1 MNYFYF
7 FLKMRQKIHI
17 SVRKYTQ
24 IIKKTRTPLCIS
36 FFYTIF
42 APNMKEKYNI
52 REVFAPKIVAT
63 MRAYTRAQFGQDTLA
78 GIIVGIVAIPLAI
91 AFGIS
96 SGVGPTEG
104 LVTAIIAGLLIS
116 VFGGSKVQI
125 GGPTGAFIVIIY
137 GIIQQFG
144 LAGLMIATVM
154 AGILLIIMGLARLG
168 SVIKFVP
175 YPVIVGFTAGIA
187 LTIFSTQMN
196 DFFGLGLS
204 NVPANFVDK
213 WIFYAQ
219 HFHVN
224 GWALGIGLFSLL
236 ICIFMPK
243 ITKRVPGSLAA
254 IIFATLAVW
263 LLKRYAPESWGAAGV
278 QTIGDLYAL
287 PHGIPA
293 PHLPS
298 LELAEGQSYFGM
310 IRELFPAA
318 FTIAMLGAIE
328 SLLSAMVADGVI
340 GDRHNSNTELIAQGI
355 ANVVVP
361 FFGGI
366 PATGAIARTM
376 TNINNGGRTPIA
388 GVVHAIVLL
397 LVLLFLGQ
405 LVGMIPMSCL
415 AAVLIMVAYSMSG
428 WKTIVGLIK
437 HPNRDLWVL
446 LITFFLTVIF
456 DLTVAIEVGLV
467 LAMVLFLMR
476 TNEQTHIRTLHDEID
491 PNEDTESN
499 LNLEHLTIPE
509 GVEVYEIDG
518 PYFFGIANRFDEVM
532 THVSGE
538 KYPVR
543 IIRMRKVPFVDS
555 TAMHNLSM
563 LIQRSHNE
571 GITII
576 LSGVNDHVH
585 KQLLIGGIEQQMD
598 PHNICANIHF
608 ALRRAGDILEKSERM
623 KK

>member
-1 MNYFYF
+1 MQY
-7 FLKMRQKIHI
+7 
-17 SVRKYTQ
+17 S
-24 IIKKTRTPLCIS
+24 IK
-36 FFYTIF
+36 
-42 APNMKEKYNI
+42 
-52 REVFAPKIVAT
+52 EVFSPKLLST
-63 MRAYTRAQFGQDTLA
+63 LRTYTRAQFAQDALA

-137 GIIQQFG
+137 GIIQQYG
-144 LAGLMIATVM
+144 LSGLMIATVM
-154 AGILLIIMGLARLG
+154 AGILLILMGISHLG

-187 LTIFSTQMN
+187 VTIFSTQMN
-196 DFFGLGLS
+196 DFFGLGLTD
-204 NVPANFVDK
+204 VPANFIDK
-213 WIFYAQ
+213 WIYYAQ
-219 HFHVN
+219 HFQVN
-224 GWALGIGLFSLL
+224 WWAVAIGFFSL
-236 ICIFMPK
+236 IVCIFMPK
-243 ITKRVPGSLAA
+243 LTKRIPGSLAA
-254 IIFATLAVW
+254 IILATAGVW
-263 LLKRYAPESWGAAGV
+263 ALKEFAPESWGIAGL
-278 QTIGDLYAL
+278 QTISDLYEL

-293 PHLPS
+293 PHVPS
-298 LELAEGQSYFGM
+298 LELAEGETFFTLIQK
-310 IRELFPAA
+310 LFPSA

-340 GDRHNSNTELIAQGI
+340 GDKHNSNTELIAQGV

-388 GVVHAIVLL
+388 GVIHAAVLL
-397 LVLLFLGQ
+397 LVLLFLGR
-405 LVGMIPMSCL
+405 LVGMIPMACL

-428 WKTIVGLIK
+428 WKTIVGSFK
-437 HPNRDLWVL
+437 HRNRDFWVL
-446 LITFFLTVIF
+446 MITFFLTVIF
-456 DLTVAIEVGLV
+456 DLTVAIEVGIL
-467 LAMVLFLMR
+467 LALVLFLMR
-476 TNEQTHIRTLHDEID
+476 TNEATHIRTFHNEID
-491 PNEDTESN
+491 PNEDTEVQY
-499 LNLEHLTIPE
+499 NLEHLTIPE

-518 PYFFGIANRFDEVM
+518 PYFFGIANKFDDIM
-532 THVSGE
+532 THVSSE
-538 KYPVR
+538 KYPIR

-563 LIQRSHNE
+563 LIQRSHKE

-608 ALRRAGDILEKSERM
+608 ALRRAEDIIQM
-623 KK
+623 KG

>member
-1 MNYFYF
+1 MQY
-7 FLKMRQKIHI
+7 
-17 SVRKYTQ
+17 S
-24 IIKKTRTPLCIS
+24 IK
-36 FFYTIF
+36 
-42 APNMKEKYNI
+42 
-52 REVFAPKIVAT
+52 EVFSPKLLST
-63 MRAYTRAQFGQDTLA
+63 LRTYTRAQFAQDALA

-137 GIIQQFG
+137 GIIQQYG
-144 LAGLMIATVM
+144 LSGLMIATVM
-154 AGILLIIMGLARLG
+154 AGILLILMGFSHLG

-187 LTIFSTQMN
+187 VTIFSTQMN
-196 DFFGLGLS
+196 DFFGLGLTD
-204 NVPANFVDK
+204 VPANFIDK
-213 WIFYAQ
+213 WIYYAQ
-219 HFHVN
+219 HFQVN
-224 GWALGIGLFSLL
+224 WWAVAIGFFSLMV
-236 ICIFMPK
+236 CIFMPK
-243 ITKRVPGSLAA
+243 LTKRIPGSLAA
-254 IIFATLAVW
+254 IILATAGVW
-263 LLKRYAPESWGAAGV
+263 ALKEFAPESWGIAGL
-278 QTIGDLYAL
+278 QTISDLYEL

-293 PHLPS
+293 PHVPS
-298 LELAEGQSYFGM
+298 LELAEGETFFTLIQK
-310 IRELFPAA
+310 LFPSA

-340 GDRHNSNTELIAQGI
+340 GDKHNSNTELIAQGV

-388 GVVHAIVLL
+388 GVIHAAVLL

-405 LVGMIPMSCL
+405 LVGMIPMACL

-428 WKTIVGLIK
+428 WKTIVGSFK
-437 HPNRDLWVL
+437 HRNRDFWVL
-446 LITFFLTVIF
+446 MITFFLTVIF
-456 DLTVAIEVGLV
+456 DLTVAIEVGIL
-467 LAMVLFLMR
+467 LALVLFLMR
-476 TNEQTHIRTLHDEID
+476 TNEATHIRTFHNEID
-491 PNEDTESN
+491 PNEDTEVQY
-499 LNLEHLTIPE
+499 NLEHLTIPE

-518 PYFFGIANRFDEVM
+518 PYFFGIANKFDDIM
-532 THVSGE
+532 THVSSE
-538 KYPVR
+538 KYPIR

-563 LIQRSHNE
+563 LIQRSHKE

-608 ALRRAGDILEKSERM
+608 ALRRAEDIIRM
-623 KK
+623 KG

>member
-1 MNYFYF
+1 MAYH
-7 FLKMRQKIHI
+7 LK
-17 SVRKYTQ
+17 
-24 IIKKTRTPLCIS
+24 
-36 FFYTIF
+36 
-42 APNMKEKYNI
+42 
-52 REVFAPKIVAT
+52 EVFAPKLLHT
-63 MRAYTRAQFGQDTLA
+63 LRHYSRAQWGQDILA

-104 LVTAIIAGLLIS
+104 LVTAIIAGLLIA
-116 VFGGSKVQI
+116 VLGGSKVQI

-137 GIIQQFG
+137 GIIQQYG

-154 AGILLIIMGLARLG
+154 AGILLIVMGLARFG

-187 LTIFSTQMN
+187 VTIFSTQMN

-219 HFHVN
+219 HFTMN
-224 GWALGIGLFSLL
+224 GWALAIGLFSLVV
-236 ICIFMPK
+236 CIFMPR

-254 IIFATLAVW
+254 IVLATLVVW
-263 LLKRYAPESWGAAGV
+263 LLKEYAPESWGVAGL
-278 QTIGDLYAL
+278 QTISDLYEL
-287 PHGIPA
+287 PHGLPA
-293 PHLPS
+293 PHMPS
-298 LELAEGQSYFGM
+298 LQLAEGETFFTLIQK
-310 IRELFPAA
+310 LFPSA

-340 GDRHNSNTELIAQGI
+340 GDKHNSNTELIAQGV

-376 TNINNGGRTPIA
+376 TNINNGGRSPIA
-388 GVVHAIVLL
+388 GIVHAVVLL

-405 LVGMIPMSCL
+405 LVGMIPMACL

-428 WKTIVGLIK
+428 WKTIVGTFK
-437 HPNRDLWVL
+437 HRNRDLWVL
-446 LITFFLTVIF
+446 LTTFFLTVLF
-456 DLTVAIEVGLV
+456 DLTVAIEVGLL

-476 TNEQTHIRTLHDEID
+476 TNEQTHIRTLHHEID
-491 PNEDTESN
+491 PNEDTDIQ
-499 LNLEHLTIPE
+499 LNLEHLTIPDR
-509 GVEVYEIDG
+509 VEVYEIDG
-518 PYFFGIANRFDEVM
+518 PYFFGIANRFDDIM

-538 KYPVR
+538 NYPIR

-563 LIQRSHNE
+563 LIERSHKE

-576 LSGVNDHVH
+576 LSGVKTHVLH
-585 KQLLIGGIEQQMD
+585 QLQTGGIEQQMN
-598 PHNICANIHF
+598 PKNICPDIHAALKRANE
-608 ALRRAGDILEKSERM
+608 LLTDIS
-623 KK
+623 

>member
-1 MNYFYF
+1 MQY
-7 FLKMRQKIHI
+7 
-17 SVRKYTQ
+17 S
-24 IIKKTRTPLCIS
+24 IKK
-36 FFYTIF
+36 
-42 APNMKEKYNI
+42 
-52 REVFAPKIVAT
+52 VFAPKLFDT
-63 MRAYTRAQFGQDTLA
+63 LRRYSRAQFGQDALA
-78 GIIVGIVAIPLAI
+78 GVIVGIVAIPLAI

-104 LVTAIIAGLLIS
+104 LITAIIAGLLIS

-144 LAGLMIATVM
+144 LSGLMMATVM
-154 AGILLIIMGLARLG
+154 AGILLILMGFARFG

-196 DFFGLGLS
+196 DFVGLGLS
-204 NVPANFVDK
+204 GVPANFVDK

-219 HFHVN
+219 HFSIN
-224 GWALGIGLFSLL
+224 WWALGIGLFSLAV
-236 ICIFMPK
+236 CIGMPYV
-243 ITKRVPGSLAA
+243 TKRIPGSLIA
-254 IIFATLAVW
+254 IILATFVVW
-263 LLKRYAPESWGAAGV
+263 LLKTYAPESWGLAGL
-278 QTIGDLYAL
+278 QTISDLYEL
-287 PHGIPA
+287 PHGVPA
-293 PHLPS
+293 PHMPS
-298 LELAEGQSYFGM
+298 LELAEGETFFTMVQK
-310 IRELFPAA
+310 LFPSA

-340 GDRHNSNTELIAQGI
+340 GDRHNSNTELIAQGV

-376 TNINNGGRTPIA
+376 TNINNGGRTPVA
-388 GVVHAIVLL
+388 GIIHAVVLL
-397 LVLLFLGQ
+397 LVLLFMGQ

-428 WKTIVGLIK
+428 WKTIRGLIK

-456 DLTVAIEVGLV
+456 DLTIAIEVGLL
-467 LAMVLFLMR
+467 LALVLFLMR
-476 TNEQTHIRTLHDEID
+476 TNEQTHIRTLHKEID
-491 PNEDTESN
+491 PNEDTDVQS
-499 LNLEHLTIPE
+499 NLEHLIIPE

-518 PYFFGIANRFDEVM
+518 PYFFGIANRFDEIM
-532 THVSGE
+532 LHVSGKE
-538 KYPVR
+538 YPIR

-555 TAMHNLSM
+555 TAMHNLAT
-563 LIQRSHNE
+563 LIERSHKE

-576 LSGVNDHVH
+576 LSGVKTHVLH
-585 KQLLIGGIEQQMD
+585 QLQTGGIEQMMNPD
-598 PHNICANIHF
+598 NICPNIHV
-608 ALRRAGDILEKSERM
+608 ALKRAEYLLKNA
-623 KK
+623 

>member
-1 MNYFYF
+1 MQFSIKEVF
-7 FLKMRQKIHI
+7 SPKLFQTI
-17 SVRKYTQ
+17 RKY
-24 IIKKTRTPLCIS
+24 S
-36 FFYTIF
+36 
-42 APNMKEKYNI
+42 
-52 REVFAPKIVAT
+52 
-63 MRAYTRAQFGQDTLA
+63 RAQFGQDALA
-78 GIIVGIVAIPLAI
+78 GVIVGIVAIPLAI

-104 LVTAIIAGLLIS
+104 LVTAIIAGLIIS

-137 GIIQQFG
+137 GIIQQYG
-144 LAGLMIATVM
+144 LSGLMIATVM
-154 AGILLIIMGLARLG
+154 AGILLILMGVAHLG

-187 LTIFSTQMN
+187 VTIFSTQMN
-196 DFFGLGLS
+196 DFFGLGLTG
-204 NVPANFVDK
+204 VPANFVDK
-213 WIFYAQ
+213 WIFYFH
-219 HFHVN
+219 HFDIN
-224 GWALGIGLFSLL
+224 WWATGIGLFSLA
-236 ICIFMPK
+236 ICIGTPFV
-243 ITKRVPGSLAA
+243 TKRIPGSLLA
-254 IIFATLAVW
+254 IILATFVVW
-263 LLKRYAPESWGAAGV
+263 LLKTYAPASWGLASL
-278 QTIGDLYAL
+278 QTIGDLYEL

-293 PHLPS
+293 PHVPS
-298 LELAEGQSYFGM
+298 LDLAEGETFFTTVQK
-310 IRELFPAA
+310 LFPSA

-340 GDRHNSNTELIAQGI
+340 GDKHNSNTELIAQGL

-376 TNINNGGRTPIA
+376 TNINNGGRTPVA
-388 GVVHAIVLL
+388 GIIHAVVLL

-405 LVGMIPMSCL
+405 LVGLIPMSCL

-428 WKTIVGLIK
+428 WKTIVGTIK
-437 HPNRDLWVL
+437 HRNRDLWVL

-456 DLTVAIEVGLV
+456 DLTVAIEVGIL
-467 LAMVLFLMR
+467 LALVLFLMR
-476 TNEQTHIRTLHDEID
+476 TNEQTHIRTLHNEID
-491 PNEDTESN
+491 PNEDTDVQ

-518 PYFFGIANRFDEVM
+518 PYFFGIANKFDDIM
-532 THVSGE
+532 MHVSGNE
-538 KYPVR
+538 YPIR

-571 GITII
+571 GMTII
-576 LSGVNDHVH
+576 LSGVKTHVLH
-585 KQLLIGGIEQQMD
+585 QLQTGGIEQQMD
-598 PHNICANIHF
+598 PKNICSNIHE
-608 ALRRAGDILEKSERM
+608 ALKRAEEILAESK
-623 KK
+623 

>member
-1 MNYFYF
+1 MQYS
-7 FLKMRQKIHI
+7 LK
-17 SVRKYTQ
+17 
-24 IIKKTRTPLCIS
+24 
-36 FFYTIF
+36 
-42 APNMKEKYNI
+42 
-52 REVFAPKIVAT
+52 EVFSPKLFHT
-63 MRAYTRAQFGQDTLA
+63 LRHYNKGQLAQDALA

-137 GIIQQFG
+137 GIIQQYG
-144 LAGLMIATVM
+144 LSGLMIATVM
-154 AGILLIIMGLARLG
+154 AGILLIFMGLARLG
-168 SVIKFVP
+168 NVIKFVP

-187 LTIFSTQMN
+187 VTIFSTQMN
-196 DFFGLGLS
+196 DFFGLGLTD
-204 NVPANFVDK
+204 VPANFVDK
-213 WIFYAQ
+213 WIFYFH
-219 HFHVN
+219 HFSIN
-224 GWALGIGLFSLL
+224 YWALAIGMFSLL
-236 ICIFMPK
+236 ICIFMPQ
-243 ITKRVPGSLAA
+243 ITKRIPGSLAA
-254 IIFATLAVW
+254 IVFATFAVW
-263 LLKRYAPESWGAAGV
+263 LLKKYAPESWGLASL
-278 QTIGDLYAL
+278 QTISDLYAL
-287 PHGIPA
+287 PQGIPA
-293 PHLPS
+293 PHMPS
-298 LELAEGQSYFGM
+298 MELAEGESFFTLIQK
-310 IRELFPAA
+310 LFPSA

-340 GDRHNSNTELIAQGI
+340 GDKHNSNTELIAQGV

-376 TNINNGGRTPIA
+376 TNINNGGRTPVA
-388 GVVHAIVLL
+388 GIIHAVVLL

-405 LVGMIPMSCL
+405 LVGMIPMACL

-428 WKTIVGLIK
+428 WKTIVGTIK
-437 HPNRDLWVL
+437 HRNRDLWVL

-456 DLTVAIEVGLV
+456 DLTVAIEVGLL

-476 TNEQTHIRTLHDEID
+476 TNEQTHIRTLHHEID
-491 PNEDTESN
+491 PNEDTDIQ

-518 PYFFGIANRFDEVM
+518 PYFFGIANRFDDVM

-538 KYPVR
+538 KYPIR

-576 LSGVNDHVH
+576 LSGVKTHVLH
-585 KQLLIGGIEQQMD
+585 QLQTGGIEQQMN
-598 PHNICANIHF
+598 PENICSNIHE
-608 ALRRAGDILEKSERM
+608 ALKRAETLL

>member
-1 MNYFYF
+1 MHY
-7 FLKMRQKIHI
+7 
-17 SVRKYTQ
+17 S
-24 IIKKTRTPLCIS
+24 IKD
-36 FFYTIF
+36 IF
-42 APNMKEKYNI
+42 APKLFQTLKGYN
-52 REVFAPKIVAT
+52 RG
-63 MRAYTRAQFGQDTLA
+63 QLGQDALA

-116 VFGGSKVQI
+116 LFGGSKVQI

-204 NVPANFVDK
+204 NVPANFVEK

-219 HFHVN
+219 HFHIHW
-224 GWALGIGLFSLL
+224 WAFGIGLFSLL

-243 ITKRVPGSLAA
+243 ITKRIPGSLAA
-254 IIFATLAVW
+254 IILATFAVW
-263 LLKRYAPESWGAAGV
+263 MLKRYAPESWGVASL
-278 QTIGDLYAL
+278 QTISDLYSL

-293 PHLPS
+293 PHIPS
-298 LELAEGQSYFGM
+298 LELAEGLSFFGL

-355 ANVVVP
+355 ANMVVP

-376 TNINNGGRTPIA
+376 TNINNGGRTPVA
-388 GVVHAIVLL
+388 GIIHAFVLL

-476 TNEQTHIRTLHDEID
+476 TNEQTHIRTLHHEID
-491 PNEDTESN
+491 PNEDTDIQ
-499 LNLEHLTIPE
+499 LNLEHLTIPD

-518 PYFFGIANRFDEVM
+518 PYFFGIANRFDDIM

-563 LIQRSHNE
+563 LIQRSHRE

-585 KQLLIGGIEQQMD
+585 KQLLTGGIEQEMD

-608 ALRRAGDILEKSERM
+608 ALRRAEDLLKMKDEK
-623 KK
+623 

>member
-1 MNYFYF
+1 MQY
-7 FLKMRQKIHI
+7 
-17 SVRKYTQ
+17 S
-24 IIKKTRTPLCIS
+24 IKK
-36 FFYTIF
+36 
-42 APNMKEKYNI
+42 
-52 REVFAPKIVAT
+52 VFAPKIFDT
-63 MRAYTRAQFGQDTLA
+63 LRRYSRAQFGQDALA
-78 GIIVGIVAIPLAI
+78 GVIVGIVAIPLAI

-104 LVTAIIAGLLIS
+104 LITAIIAGLLIS

-144 LAGLMIATVM
+144 LSGLMMATVM
-154 AGILLIIMGLARLG
+154 AGILLILMGFARFG

-204 NVPANFVDK
+204 GVPANFVDK

-219 HFHVN
+219 HFSIN
-224 GWALGIGLFSLL
+224 WWALGIGLFSLAV
-236 ICIFMPK
+236 CIGMPYV
-243 ITKRVPGSLAA
+243 TKRIPGSLIA
-254 IIFATLAVW
+254 IILATFVVW
-263 LLKRYAPESWGAAGV
+263 LLKTYAPESWGLAGL
-278 QTIGDLYAL
+278 QTISDLYEL
-287 PHGIPA
+287 PHGVPA
-293 PHLPS
+293 PHMPS
-298 LELAEGQSYFGM
+298 LELAEGETFFTMVQK
-310 IRELFPAA
+310 LFPSA

-340 GDRHNSNTELIAQGI
+340 GDRHNSNTELIAQGV

-376 TNINNGGRTPIA
+376 TNINNGGRTPVA
-388 GVVHAIVLL
+388 GIIHAVVLL
-397 LVLLFLGQ
+397 LVLLFMGQ

-428 WKTIVGLIK
+428 WKTIRGLIK

-456 DLTVAIEVGLV
+456 DLTIAIEVGLL
-467 LAMVLFLMR
+467 LALVLFLMR
-476 TNEQTHIRTLHDEID
+476 TNEQTHIRTLHKEID
-491 PNEDTESN
+491 PNEDTDVQS
-499 LNLEHLTIPE
+499 NLEHLIIPE

-518 PYFFGIANRFDEVM
+518 PYFFGIANRFDEIM
-532 THVSGE
+532 LHVSGKE
-538 KYPVR
+538 YPIR

-555 TAMHNLSM
+555 TAMHNLAT
-563 LIQRSHNE
+563 LIERSHKE

-576 LSGVNDHVH
+576 LSGVKTHVLH
-585 KQLLIGGIEQQMD
+585 QLQTGGIEQMMNPD
-598 PHNICANIHF
+598 NICPNIHV
-608 ALRRAGDILEKSERM
+608 ALKRAEYLLKNA
-623 KK
+623 

>member
-1 MNYFYF
+1 MCKKKCTFAAVFVN
-7 FLKMRQKIHI
+7 LKNLHYKMQY
-17 SVRKYTQ
+17 S
-24 IIKKTRTPLCIS
+24 IK
-36 FFYTIF
+36 
-42 APNMKEKYNI
+42 
-52 REVFAPKIVAT
+52 EVFSPKLFDAL
-63 MRAYTRAQFGQDTLA
+63 RQYSRAQFGQDALA

-144 LAGLMIATVM
+144 LSGLMIATVM
-154 AGILLIIMGLARLG
+154 AGILLILMGLARFG

-196 DFFGLGLS
+196 DFFGLGLTG
-204 NVPANFVDK
+204 VPANFVDK
-213 WIFYAQ
+213 WIFYVQ
-219 HFHVN
+219 HFSVN
-224 GWALGIGLFSLL
+224 WWAFAIGIFSLA
-236 ICIFMPK
+236 ICIGMPY
-243 ITKRVPGSLAA
+243 ITKRIPGSLVA
-254 IIFATLAVW
+254 IILATFVVW
-263 LLKRYAPESWGAAGV
+263 LLKMYAPESWGLASL
-278 QTIGDLYAL
+278 QTISDLYEL
-287 PHGIPA
+287 PHGVPA
-293 PHLPS
+293 PRVPS
-298 LELAEGQSYFGM
+298 LSLAEGETFFTTVQK
-310 IRELFPAA
+310 LFPSA

-340 GDRHNSNTELIAQGI
+340 GDRHNSNTELIGQGV

-376 TNINNGGRTPIA
+376 TNINNGGRTPVA
-388 GVVHAIVLL
+388 GIVHAVVLL
-397 LVLLFLGQ
+397 LVLLFMGQ

-428 WKTIVGLIK
+428 WKTIRGLVK

-446 LITFFLTVIF
+446 LITFFLTVVF
-456 DLTVAIEVGLV
+456 DLTVAIEVGIL
-467 LAMVLFLMR
+467 LALVLFLMR
-476 TNEQTHIRTLHDEID
+476 TNEQTHIRTLHKEID
-491 PNEDTESN
+491 PNEDTDVQS
-499 LNLEHLTIPE
+499 NLEHLIIPE

-518 PYFFGIANRFDEVM
+518 PYFFGIANRFDEIM
-532 THVSGE
+532 MHVSGKE
-538 KYPVR
+538 YPIR

-555 TAMHNLSM
+555 TAMHNLSS
-563 LIQRSHNE
+563 LIERSHKE

-576 LSGVNDHVH
+576 LSGVKTHVH
-585 KQLLIGGIEQQMD
+585 HQLQTGGIEQLMD
-598 PHNICANIHF
+598 PDNICPNIHV
-608 ALRRAGDILEKSERM
+608 ALRRAEQLLQK
-623 KK
+623 